1 MALLVETVKAFAA
14 LEDRLPSEDE
24 AAERAV
30 LNALDELC
38 RAVDAASRTGMSDD
52 AILAAVQPARAV
64 HARSPFWQRVY
75 AWPQD
80 VVGDYLTIE
89 WLCQGKLQAPTGSV
103 AAYLERRLLS
113 FPASQQHRNKIQWQA
128 DQVVNAVS
136 AGARKVLSV
145 ACGGCLDLRACREQ
159 LIGQTR
165 FYLND
170 IDEEAIR
177 FGVAHL
183 TGLEAQIRVLPG
195 NLLRSLRLFQDAG
208 PFDLIIAGG
217 IFDYLGDG
225 LFLRSVGR
233 LVECLAPGGRL
244 CLTNYASPNPYRTW
258 MKFFGD
264 WVLIE
269 RTEEQ
274 ISSLVSAAIG
284 AGGELHLS
292 RDATGLAILA
302 EIRTRKAARAVHPA
316 RNANV

>member
-1 MALLVETVKAFAA
+1 MTGLVETVKAFAA
-14 LEDRLPSEDE
+14 LEDRLPSDDE
-24 AAERAV
+24 AAQRVV
-30 LNALDELC
+30 LAALDELC
-38 RAVDAASRTGMSDD
+38 LAVDAASRAGMSDD
-52 AILAAVQPARAV
+52 AILTAVQPARAV

-75 AWPQD
+75 SWPQD

-89 WLCQGKLQAPTGSV
+89 WLCQGTLHAPTGSV
-103 AAYLERRLLS
+103 AACLERRLLS

-128 DQVVNAVS
+128 DQVAGAVS
-136 AGARKVLSV
+136 AGARKILSV
-145 ACGGCLDLRACREQ
+145 ACGGCLDLRARREQ

-177 FGVAHL
+177 FGVSHL
-183 TGLEAQIRVLPG
+183 IGLEKQVQVLPG
-195 NLLRSLRLFQDAG
+195 NLLRSLKLFHDAG

-217 IFDYLGDG
+217 IFDYLEDG
-225 LFLRSVGR
+225 LFRRAVGR
-233 LVECLAPGGRL
+233 LAECLAPGGRL

-258 MKFFGD
+258 MKYFGD

-269 RTEEQ
+269 RTEDQ

-284 AGGELHLS
+284 EGGELHLS

-302 EIRTRKAARAVHPA
+302 EIRTQREGRVVHTA
-316 RNANV
+316 MNGTV